1 MQGRSAVGVAW
12 FAPVLFF
19 ALSVGCGGAVSH
31 NDGTGDGGTRQ
42 TGGSSNKAGSGPIGR
57 AGTAGG
63 GSGGVAGFGASA
75 GTGIVDPDP
84 VETGCKPEDLP
95 PPDVE
100 CDAFTPGSCGPGL
113 GCYPFVDHPEG
124 RGCDQQRYG
133 TVCAPAGIGRQGD
146 LCGEDVGDYCAE
158 GFACVVG
165 QRAGKRCAVLC
176 DPQAPNPCAG
186 GLICGDLDVAGFGV
200 CG

>member
-1 MQGRSAVGVAW
+1 VTWCALVLALGVG
-12 FAPVLFF
+12 
-19 ALSVGCGGAVSH
+19 VGCGGAVEH
-31 NDGTGDGGTRQ
+31 NDADGSSGTHQNGGSKSN
-42 TGGSSNKAGSGPIGR
+42 GGSSPIGR

-63 GSGGVAGFGASA
+63 GSGGTAGIATSG
-75 GTGIVDPDP
+75 GTGITDPNP

-100 CDAFTPGSCGPGL
+100 CDAFTLGSCGAGL

-124 RGCDQQRYG
+124 SGCDQQRYG
-133 TVCAPAGIGRQGD
+133 TVCAPAGVGRQGD
-146 LCGEDVGDYCAE
+146 LCGEDVGDFCAE

-165 QRAGKRCAVLC
+165 QRAGKRCAALC